1 MDKRTIVAKL
11 VQIANELDEKG
22 FYEEAD
28 QLTRVAQLEGLK
40 EFGKGLLETGKK
52 TWKGIKNDGLALLQ
66 AGSDINEIG
75 SRGVANLDADSL
87 VNEVNAQ
94 AETNGYSLADINA
107 LIFDAAPMIKGN
119 PQLQAQ
125 ALAKLNSA
133 IDKADILSRKYPARD
148 AGPVA
153 GAAHTKVDALK
164 LKARQMT
171 NQLRSLTPGPSTARS
186 TGERAQAGQLG
197 GTNPAAWVAN
207 KTRNKNFVFTRAQ
220 LYDMAAAESPV
231 LANDVAAYLDS
242 KSISGR
248 NQKVPSYIP

>member
-28 QLTRVAQLEGLK
+28 QLTRVAQLEGI
-40 EFGKGLLETGKK
+40 KGLWQGLKK
-52 TWKGIKNDGLALLQ
+52 DVGAWGQ
-66 AGSDINEIG
+66 AGRDVSEITN
-75 SRGVANLDADSL
+75 RGVANLDAASL
-87 VNEVNAQ
+87 VDEVNVQ

-107 LIFDAAPMIKGN
+107 LISDAAPMIKGN

-197 GTNPAAWVAN
+197 ATNPAAWVAN
-207 KTRNKNFVFTRAQ
+207 KTRNKNFVLTRAQ

-242 KSISGR
+242 KSITR
-248 NQKVPSYIP
+248 RDQKVPSYIR